1 MEEIISDVENNSNML
16 SINTS
21 ISNVSDIGQN
31 FFVNNNVRLSNTN
44 SKNINNEISNN
55 QLDFNNKNINND
67 YSYEEE
73 KKNKKKFFLEVLK
86 VKFEEL
92 HSTHKGQMINQKYIW
107 EECKKYKIPNDKW
120 TQFILS
126 ELNNPYK
133 YLEIQKKEKTNN
145 SKKPIM
151 EIIKEEK

>member
-1 MEEIISDVENNSNML
+1 
-16 SINTS
+16 
-21 ISNVSDIGQN
+21 
-31 FFVNNNVRLSNTN
+31 
-44 SKNINNEISNN
+44 
-55 QLDFNNKNINND
+55 
-67 YSYEEE
+67 
-73 KKNKKKFFLEVLK
+73 
-86 VKFEEL
+86 
-92 HSTHKGQMINQKYIW
+92 MINQKYIW

-133 YLEIQKKEKTNN
+133 YLEIQKKEKKNN